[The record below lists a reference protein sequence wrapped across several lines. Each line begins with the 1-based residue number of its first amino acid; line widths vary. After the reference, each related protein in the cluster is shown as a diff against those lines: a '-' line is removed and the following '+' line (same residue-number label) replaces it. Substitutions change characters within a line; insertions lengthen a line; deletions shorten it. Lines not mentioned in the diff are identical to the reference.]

1 MKTEEIEYIEPTKEH
16 VGKEVE
22 VSRNGNAWAQE
33 ILLEV
38 LPSDIV
44 SRFLT
49 KTSINPKDFNSWEYA
64 RIARKLTYA
73 ERQAKCGLKVGDRVR
88 VMRSW
93 DKREQYFGYNYQNHL
108 GAYLATIQTIVVIER
123 GHIKLKGCSSAW
135 PYFVL
140 EKVETQYREIQCDI
154 GAKVVR
160 INLNNKTTEYTL
172 HNIFVDSDGCK
183 FGVVKDLSN
192 NWDVIELC
200 DLRIE
205 VQ

>member
-1 MKTEEIEYIEPTKEH
+1 MPTEEIEYIEPTQEH
-16 VGKEVE
+16 VGQMVE
-22 VSRNGNAWAQE
+22 VRDNEQHTWKAARLTG
-33 ILLEV
+33 IL
-38 LPSDIV
+38 SDDA
-44 SRFLT
+44 RFAA
-49 KTSINPKDFNSWEYA
+49 KRQFDGYSIGWQFA
-64 RIARKLTYA
+64 RIARPLTYA
-73 ERQAKCGLKVGDRVR
+73 ERQEKCGLKVGDRVR

-93 DKREQYFGYNYQNHL
+93 DKGEQYFGYDYQNHL
-108 GAYLATIQTIVVIER
+108 GAYLATIQTIEVIER
-123 GHIKLKGCSSAW
+123 GRIKLKECSAAW

-160 INLNNKTTEYTL
+160 INLNNKPTEYTL

-205 VQ
+205 A